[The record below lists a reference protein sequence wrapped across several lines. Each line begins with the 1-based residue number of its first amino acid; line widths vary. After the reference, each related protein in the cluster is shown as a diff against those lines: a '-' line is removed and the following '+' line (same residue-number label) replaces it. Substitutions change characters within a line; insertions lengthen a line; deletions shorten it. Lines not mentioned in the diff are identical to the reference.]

1 MRCDSRSRSS
11 ASRSTAWP
19 IMSLALLMWLSPG
32 RSRGCTGGSDGA
44 LAAPRSDYS
53 IAASGHAGQRV
64 APCPFGHAT
73 AGVAGA
79 RVRRIMGRAV
89 RGPDSADGEGGPM
102 ELISRMMDGSISYD
116 ASPGLEPSSSG
127 PGVSQDDRIERLE
140 RVPLFAGCTRRQLK
154 AIARITD
161 VFDAPPGTVLTRSG
175 DPGNE
180 FFLIVEGSA
189 RVDVSARK
197 SSRLRAGDFF
207 GEMSLLDGEPR
218 SATVVAETLIRLLVI
233 NRKNFTRL
241 LGDVPGM
248 MQNLL
253 VVLSRRVRQA
263 ERALTS

>member
-1 MRCDSRSRSS
+1 
-11 ASRSTAWP
+11 
-19 IMSLALLMWLSPG
+19 
-32 RSRGCTGGSDGA
+32 
-44 LAAPRSDYS
+44 
-53 IAASGHAGQRV
+53 
-64 APCPFGHAT
+64 
-73 AGVAGA
+73 
-79 RVRRIMGRAV
+79 
-89 RGPDSADGEGGPM
+89 M

-140 RVPLFAGCTRRQLK
+140 RVPLFAGCSRRQLK

-189 RVDVSARK
+189 RVEVSAK
-197 SSRLRAGDFF
+197 KTSRLRAGDFF

-241 LGDVPGM
+241 LVDVPGM